1 MQQPAAPAK
10 KSLRERLKENLETVC
25 FAIVIVGAVVS
36 ALMFLAT
43 KAEVEAVQQNLT
55 INQVNDQ
62 IRETNSAIIQT
73 DKQLMWM
80 EKKLA
85 AAGQDCK
92 LDERWRELRSELDN
106 LKLQRSN
113 LYDQLKEMKTKK

>member
-1 MQQPAAPAK
+1 MPKPAPK
-10 KSLRERLKENLETVC
+10 KTVRERLKENLETIC
-25 FAIVIVGAVVS
+25 FAIVIIGAVVS

-43 KAEVEAVQQNLT
+43 KAEVEAVQKNLT

-85 AAGQDCK
+85 AEGKKCE
-92 LDERWRELRSELDN
+92 LNERWRELRAELDT
-106 LKLQRSN
+106 LKLQRGN
-113 LYDQLKEMKTKK
+113 LYDQLKAMKTKK